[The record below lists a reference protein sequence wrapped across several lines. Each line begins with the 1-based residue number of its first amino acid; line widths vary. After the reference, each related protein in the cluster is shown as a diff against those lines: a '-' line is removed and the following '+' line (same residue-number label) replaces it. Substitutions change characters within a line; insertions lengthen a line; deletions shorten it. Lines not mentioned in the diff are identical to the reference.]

1 MDVIKQRWRV
11 AALALILP
19 LALSSVLAGCS
30 LLAPKFIKPTLSVV
44 NISLGRSDLLQQHMV
59 VRMKVE
65 NPNDRALPVEGLSYT
80 FAVNGEDLAHGVSSA
95 SFIVPARGEAE
106 FDTAVTTNMAT
117 AVLRILGR
125 GSNAPLNYRFSGKV
139 QLSAGLIRSIPF
151 EHTGILDL
159 H

>member
-1 MDVIKQRWRV
+1 MDVIKKRRRV
-11 AALALILP
+11 AATALALILP
-19 LALSSVLAGCS
+19 LPLALTGCS
-30 LLAPKFIKPTLSVV
+30 LLAPKFTKPTLSVV
-44 NISLGRSDLLQQHMV
+44 NITLGRSDLLQQHMV

-80 FAVNGEDLAHGVSSA
+80 FAVNGEDLAHGVSNA
-95 SFIVPARGEAE
+95 SFMVPARGEAE

-125 GSNAPLNYRFSGKV
+125 GNNAPLNYRFSGKV

-151 EHTGILDL
+151 EHTGVLDL